1 MSRLPLPARLTHD
14 AELLYVVLPASSGDR
29 LSSEGAALSSLSQ
42 RLTVKGSEKKVQAAF
57 VTMASRVLQ
66 VQRPSLDGP
75 LTAAG
80 PGRGEK

>member
-42 RLTVKGSEKKVQAAF
+42 RLRLRDSTLEIAF
-57 VTMASRVLQ
+57 VPRSGDGGGYITERLVL
-66 VQRPSLDGP
+66 
-75 LTAAG
+75 AYI
-80 PGRGEK
+80 